1 MNPVV
6 LNWNLRYQY
15 DTVKTQIAELKKNGQ
30 RL

>member
-1 MNPVV
+1 MNPMV

-15 DTVKTQIAELKKNGQ
+15 DTVKIQITEFLKNGQ